1 MGPCQSQSK
10 LKSRKD
16 LQQPTLIRKTDQVLT
31 NNNPSL
37 NLPSFSPNQ
46 EVNSEPYDDTKK
58 NLSQLKVY
66 RFSYKQFYSEITQ
79 GNMRLQLNQ
88 KLVQHNLTGKIR
100 VVEQYERNQQN
111 EEFISQLKRYPLD
124 NPRIVTVHEL
134 FIVEEYYHLIVDYC
148 SGGQLSNYY
157 VDKSIIP
164 FTEAEIASIIYQA
177 AESLRYLEQIG
188 LTHGFLDLNSF
199 SRVDMSHH
207 FQIKLSDIRGLFVKP
222 NLNRHNVFSLP
233 PEACIKKDQSE
244 FDHQRDLWSLGVMAY
259 QMICGYPPF
268 EGNTIESVKS
278 QIKKMAA
285 QYNNF
290 QFDRVS
296 KLCRQL
302 IQRVLVPAKQRISLQ
317 AFMNDQWFKIRTKQ
331 NDQNLLTKL
340 QQNKVKVSE
349 LQQLFLI
356 FIIKNICS
364 ADQQQLYTEFANLD
378 ENQDGQLTKDE
389 ILRVYSNRFD
399 SKADAKLFIENIFKI
414 ADVDKSGTIDFG
426 EFLVAITDKSGL
438 LTEENLK
445 TTFKMVASSNG
456 KLTTQK
462 LRFHFNTSVSKLD
475 KLFLENFNNP
485 QNVGYSE
492 FEALM
497 KQLL

>member
-10 LKSRKD
+10 LKSSKN

-31 NNNPSL
+31 NNNPSMI
-37 NLPSFSPNQ
+37 LPSFSPNP
-46 EVNSEPYDDTKK
+46 EVISEPYDDTKK
-58 NLSQLKVY
+58 SLSQLKVY
-66 RFSYKQFYSEITQ
+66 KFSYQRFYSEITQ
-79 GNMRLQLNQ
+79 GNMKLSSNQ

-111 EEFISQLKRYPLD
+111 EEFITQLKCYPLD
-124 NPRIVTVHEL
+124 NPRIVNVHEL
-134 FIVEEYYHLIVDYC
+134 YIDEESFYLIMDYC

-164 FTEAEIASIIYQA
+164 FNEVEIASIIYQA
-177 AESLRYLEQIG
+177 AESLRYLEKMG
-188 LTHGFLDLNSF
+188 LTHGFLNLNSF
-199 SRVDMSHH
+199 SRVDTSNN

-222 NLNRHNVFSLP
+222 ELNEQNVFSLP
-233 PEACIKKDQSE
+233 PEACNTKDQNVFNHS
-244 FDHQRDLWSLGVMAY
+244 RDVWCLGVMAY

-302 IQRVLVPAKQRISLQ
+302 IQRILAPLKQRISIVAL
-317 AFMNDQWFKIRTKQ
+317 MNDQWFKIRIKQ
-331 NDQNLLTKL
+331 NDQSILNKL
-340 QQNKVKVSE
+340 QQNKVKISE

-356 FIIKNICS
+356 FMIKNICS
-364 ADQQQLYTEFANLD
+364 ADQQQLYTEFVNLD
-378 ENQDGQLTKDE
+378 ENQDGQLTKEE
-389 ILRVYSNRFD
+389 IFKVYSNRFA
-399 SKADAKLFIENIFKI
+399 SKADAKAFIENIFKI

-426 EFLVAITDKSGL
+426 EFLVAITDKPGL

-462 LRFHFNTSVSKLD
+462 LRFHFSTCLSKLD
-475 KLFLENFNNP
+475 KLFSENFANP

-492 FEALM
+492 FELLM

>member
-1 MGPCQSQSK
+1 MGPCQSKSK
-10 LKSRKD
+10 LKSSKD
-16 LQQPTLIRKTDQVLT
+16 LKQPTQMRKTDQVLT

-46 EVNSEPYDDTKK
+46 EVNSEPSDETKK

-66 RFSYKQFYSEITQ
+66 KSSFTRFYSEITQ
-79 GNMRLQLNQ
+79 GNMKLSMNQ

-100 VVEQYERNQQN
+100 VVEQYERNEQN
-111 EEFISQLKRYPLD
+111 EEFIAQLKCQPLD
-124 NPRIVTVHEL
+124 NPRIVNVYEL
-134 FIVEEYYHLIVDYC
+134 FIDGDFFYLIMDYC
-148 SGGQLSNYY
+148 SGGQLSYY
-157 VDKSIIP
+157 YEDKSKIP
-164 FTEAEIASIIYQA
+164 FNEAEIASIIYQA
-177 AESLRYLEQIG
+177 AESLRYLEKIG
-188 LTHGFLDLNSF
+188 LCHGYLNLSSF
-199 SRVDMSHH
+199 SRVDTSHN

-222 NLNRHNVFSLP
+222 DLNEQNVFTIP
-233 PEACIKKDQSE
+233 PEACSIRDQNVFNNS
-244 FDHQRDLWSLGVMAY
+244 RDLWNLGVIAY

-302 IQRVLVPAKQRISLQ
+302 IQRVLVPIKQRISLQ
-317 AFMNDQWFKIRTKQ
+317 SFMNDHWFKIRIKQ
-331 NDQNLLTKL
+331 NDQNILNKL
-340 QQNKVKVSE
+340 QQNKVKISE

-356 FIIKNICS
+356 FMIKNICS
-364 ADQQQLYTEFANLD
+364 ADQQQLYTEFVNLD
-378 ENQDGQLTKDE
+378 ENQDGQLTKEE
-389 ILRVYSNRFD
+389 ILKVYSNKFD
-399 SKADAKLFIENIFKI
+399 TKAEAKLFIENIFKI

-438 LTEENLK
+438 LTEDNLK

-456 KLTTQK
+456 KITTQK
-462 LRFHFNTSVSKLD
+462 LRFHFSTSTSKLD
-475 KLFLENFNNP
+475 KLFQENFSNP

-492 FEALM
+492 FECLM

>member
-10 LKSRKD
+10 LKSSKN
-16 LQQPTLIRKTDQVLT
+16 LQQPILIKKTDQVLT
-31 NNNPSL
+31 NNNPSMI
-37 NLPSFSPNQ
+37 LPSFSPPQ
-46 EVNSEPYDDTKK
+46 EFISEPYDDTKK

-66 RFSYKQFYSEITQ
+66 KFSYSRFYSEITQ
-79 GNMRLQLNQ
+79 GNMKLSSNQ

-100 VVEQYERNQQN
+100 VVEQYERNQEN
-111 EEFISQLKRYPLD
+111 EEFITQLKCYPLD
-124 NPRIVTVHEL
+124 NPRIVNVHEL
-134 FIVEEYYHLIVDYC
+134 FIDEEVFSLIMDYC

-177 AESLRYLEQIG
+177 AESLRYLEQNG
-188 LTHGFLDLNSF
+188 LTHGFLNLNSF
-199 SRVDMSHH
+199 SRVDTSNN

-222 NLNRHNVFSLP
+222 ALNEQNVFSLP
-233 PEACIKKDQSE
+233 PEACISKDQNV
-244 FDHQRDLWSLGVMAY
+244 FNHQRDVWCLGVMSY

-302 IQRVLVPAKQRISLQ
+302 IQRVLVPIKQRISILG
-317 AFMNDQWFKIRTKQ
+317 FMNDHWFKIRVKQ
-331 NDQNLLTKL
+331 NDQSILNQL
-340 QQNKVKVSE
+340 QQNKVKISE
-349 LQQLFLI
+349 LQQLFLT
-356 FIIKNICS
+356 FMIKNICS
-364 ADQQQLYTEFANLD
+364 ADQQQLYTEFVNLD
-378 ENQDGQLTKDE
+378 ENHDGQLTKEE
-389 ILRVYSNRFD
+389 ILKVYSNRFA
-399 SKADAKLFIENIFKI
+399 SKADAKAFIENIFKI

-426 EFLVAITDKSGL
+426 EFLVAITDKPGL

-462 LRFHFNTSVSKLD
+462 LRFHFSVCTSKLD
-475 KLFLENFNNP
+475 KLFQENFSNP
-485 QNVGYSE
+485 QSVGYSE
-492 FEALM
+492 FEFLM

>member
-37 NLPSFSPNQ
+37 ILPSFSPNQ
-46 EVNSEPYDDTKK
+46 ELNSEPYDDTKK

-66 RFSYKQFYSEITQ
+66 RSSYNQFYSEITQ
-79 GNMRLQLNQ
+79 GNMKLQLNQ

-111 EEFISQLKRYPLD
+111 EEFISQLKLYYLD
-124 NPRIVTVHEL
+124 NPRIISVYEL
-134 FIVEEYYHLIVDYC
+134 FIDEQSFNLIVDYC

-157 VDKSIIP
+157 IDKSIIP
-164 FTEAEIASIIYQA
+164 FNEVEIASIIYQA

-188 LTHGFLDLNSF
+188 LTHGFLNLNSF
-199 SRVDMSHH
+199 SRVDMSHN
-207 FQIKLSDIRGLFVKP
+207 FQIKLSDIRSLFVKP
-222 NLNRHNVFSLP
+222 NLNKQNVFSLP
-233 PEACIKKDQSE
+233 PEACITKDQNIFNHS
-244 FDHQRDLWSLGVMAY
+244 RDIWSLGVMSY

-302 IQRVLVPAKQRISLQ
+302 IQRVLVPNKQRISLQ
-317 AFMNDQWFKIRTKQ
+317 DFMNDQWFKIRIKQ
-331 NDQNLLTKL
+331 NDQNILNKL
-340 QQNKVKVSE
+340 QQNKVKISE

-356 FIIKNICS
+356 FMIKNICS
-364 ADQQQLYTEFANLD
+364 TDQQQLYNEFVNLD

-389 ILRVYSNRFD
+389 ILKVYSNRFD
-399 SKADAKLFIENIFKI
+399 SKIDAKLFIENIFKI

-462 LRFHFNTSVSKLD
+462 LKFHFSTSILKLD
-475 KLFLENFNNP
+475 KMFLENFTNP
-485 QNVGYSE
+485 QNVGYSD
-492 FEALM
+492 FETMM